1 MNSND
6 KAFLEKFSVKES
18 SILIGLENFVAK
30 VFSIMGRL
38 GWHPP
43 SIKRWPNLHPSEP
56 PPPDFYILPWEKP
69 YAPLM
74 FFEIDH

>member
-30 VFSIMGRL
+30 VFSIMDRL

-43 SIKRWPNLHPSEP
+43 SIKRWPNLHPQSLLHQIFTSYP
-56 PPPDFYILPWEKP
+56 EKP